1 MSRIGKK
8 QIKIPEGVEI
18 KVSAKGGSASVGEK
32 TLVKIRGPKGELEK
46 EFPEGLNI
54 QIRDGS
60 ASVSP
65 KEGSDKNSEIWGL
78 GRALLAAMIKG
89 VSEGFEKTLEFS
101 GVGFKAQVN
110 GENLELNL
118 GFTNP
123 VVIKAPKGVTFQ
135 VEKNLIKVRGAD
147 KEAVGHVAA
156 LVRASRPPE
165 PYKGT
170 GVKYK
175 DEVIIKKAGK
185 KAVTAGV

>member
-18 KVSAKGGSASVGEK
+18 KVENGRVA
-32 TLVKIRGPKGELEK
+32 VKGPKGELERG
-46 EFPEGLNI
+46 FPEGLDI
-54 QIRDGS
+54 QIQDGS
-60 ASVSP
+60 VSVTP
-65 KEGSDKNSEIWGL
+65 VDGGYKNSETWGL
-78 GRALLAAMIKG
+78 GRALLALMIKG
-89 VSEGFEKTLEFS
+89 VSEGFEKILEFS
-101 GVGFKAQVN
+101 GIGFKAQVN

-135 VEKNLIKVRGAD
+135 VEKNLIKVRGID
-147 KEAVGHVAA
+147 KEAVGQVAA
-156 LVRASRPPE
+156 LIRASRPPE

-170 GVKYK
+170 GIKYK

-185 KAVTAGV
+185 KAVATGT